1 MGDGVHE
8 GRVGSRADGQPLVR
22 VSGARLVQAV
32 VDVDD
37 LRTGLAHLREVV
49 DDVGAAHARVGRAV
63 AEHDDQVGLLG
74 LRHGRGVH
82 AVIGVAAVAV
92 GVGHAGLHHVRG
104 IVGVALQ
111 VAAHQVRKAREQ
123 AACGGGNAAAVVHV
137 HGLVAVLV
145 DGVLE
150 RVGDALVCLVPAD
163 LLELA
168 LAALALALHGL
179 HEAVGRVDPAADGA
193 AAQAGTGL
201 QPGGIAHVVRFGVD
215 DLAVLHVP
223 AQQARAA
230 AVDDA
235 LAVDDLV
242 SRRGAPVLGAF
253 LALGGAAVQR
263 ASGGPGQREP
273 GERALHERAAR
284 QRRCFVH
291 CHGFPPSPW

>member
-1 MGDGVHE
+1 MATSYEVNRQKEKTPVSELDPAE
-8 GRVGSRADGQPLVR
+8 RAKTFD
-22 VSGARLVQAV
+22 
-32 VDVDD
+32 
-37 LRTGLAHLREVV
+37 EVAL
-49 DDVGAAHARVGRAV
+49 GYTEEEAV
-63 AEHDDQVGLLG
+63 AEARRCIQCPNTPCVSGCPVGVPIPRFVEQLSLIHIFGLLG
-74 LRHGRGVH
+74 FRHGRGVH
-82 AVIGVAAVAV
+82 AVVGVALIAV

-104 IVGVALQ
+104 VVRVALQ
-111 VAAHQVRKAREQ
+111 VTAHQVRKAREQ
-123 AACGGGNAAAVVHV
+123 AARGGRNAAAVVHV
-137 HGLVAVLV
+137 HGLVTVLV

-150 RVGDALVCLVPAD
+150 RIGDALVGLVPAD

-168 LAALALALHGL
+168 LAALAHALHGL

-253 LALGGAAVQR
+253 LALGSAAVQR

-284 QRRCFVH
+284 QRRCV
-291 CHGFPPSPW
+291 